1 MSSDNITE
9 CFDSLKSKNCEGY
22 DRIPLRI
29 ICDAKAQLLPA
40 LTGLFRKIYDQKTI
54 PEQWKLAKII
64 PIHKKGSKNAVENY
78 RPIANQCSVSKNFE
92 KLILKQINYLE
103 STNSLDFTGKQQHG
117 FKKNKSTLSAGIL
130 LQSLIARAT
139 DNNNYVLMASL
150 DLSSAFDLVNFK
162 LLLKRLKILGMPMD
176 LIGLIEVWLT
186 DRKFYVEIGGICS
199 RIYDSNDGT
208 IQGSV
213 LGPILYAIF
222 VSPLFDLT
230 NLTNF
235 ADDNFIIEFNS
246 QINCLIT
253 DLEMKL
259 EMIVKWLKDSG
270 LKVNENKTEL
280 CMFHRNDYR
289 PITITIHNEQI
300 TSKKSMN
307 VLGVTFDSKLNWSD
321 QVSDTIK
328 KSNKSLCA
336 LRLIKRYLSLPVMKT
351 LLITNYYS
359 ILYYNAEIWLSK
371 NLSSNCKQL
380 LLSASANAIRSC
392 ALKDCSLISFE
403 KIHEKAKLANPLQ
416 VSNFKLAL
424 ILHKT
429 FNSNTLNTNWV
440 ELSYQIVITRRQNQF
455 ICHRNNNHKIGLNLL
470 INRFHSLNNK
480 ISLDDLNLSYLSFKN
495 KMKTLFKLYEA

>member
-1 MSSDNITE
+1 
-9 CFDSLKSKNCEGY
+9 
-22 DRIPLRI
+22 
-29 ICDAKAQLLPA
+29 
-40 LTGLFRKIYDQKTI
+40 
-54 PEQWKLAKII
+54 
-64 PIHKKGSKNAVENY
+64 
-78 RPIANQCSVSKNFE
+78 
-92 KLILKQINYLE
+92 
-103 STNSLDFTGKQQHG
+103 
-117 FKKNKSTLSAGIL
+117 
-130 LQSLIARAT
+130 
-139 DNNNYVLMASL
+139 MASL
-150 DLSSAFDLVNFK
+150 DLSSVFDLVNVK

-328 KSNKSLCA
+328 KSN
-336 LRLIKRYLSLPVMKT
+336 
-351 LLITNYYS
+351 
-359 ILYYNAEIWLSK
+359 
-371 NLSSNCKQL
+371 
-380 LLSASANAIRSC
+380 
-392 ALKDCSLISFE
+392 
-403 KIHEKAKLANPLQ
+403 
-416 VSNFKLAL
+416 
-424 ILHKT
+424 
-429 FNSNTLNTNWV
+429 
-440 ELSYQIVITRRQNQF
+440 
-455 ICHRNNNHKIGLNLL
+455 NLL
-470 INRFHSLNNK
+470 RASKLNGRV
-480 ISLDDLNLSYLSFKN
+480 LDPI
-495 KMKTLFKLYEA
+495 